1 MASRPSVLVR
11 RVGAGWRAE
20 AGAPG
25 QWVQARNLSG
35 LFNQLRLLV
44 DLNASRVV
52 FDTGDAELDA
62 LLAEIRTAWRRA
74 DAARR
79 TAQAL
84 ADRLLSRA
92 DGLSNRDI
100 AVLIGKSHQ
109 RVAQLRQQHHTTDE
123 NEVPHRQP
131 GGATPRRRTN
141 QPNRPSAR
149 RLRPIEDQDQDPAA
163 HVGVGRRPRSPAAR

>member
-1 MASRPSVLVR
+1 MAPRPSVLVR
-11 RVGAGWRAE
+11 RVGDRWRAE

-25 QWVQARNLSG
+25 QWIQARNLPG
-35 LFNQLRLLV
+35 LFNQLRLLI
-44 DLNASRVV
+44 DLDASRLV
-52 FDTGDAELDA
+52 FHTGDAELDA

-74 DAARR
+74 DTARR

-109 RVAQLRQQHHTTDE
+109 RVAQLRQRRRHHPGGGDPPGGPGCLPVLVHPPE
-123 NEVPHRQP
+123 GGVSIQDLAASGRQP
-131 GGATPRRRTN
+131 PR
-141 QPNRPSAR
+141 Q
-149 RLRPIEDQDQDPAA
+149 
-163 HVGVGRRPRSPAAR
+163 